1 MTPSDF
7 GASFPGSLVP
17 IHGGHAFVPTA
28 LPPEFAVSPEL
39 AGQLARA
46 ERAVG
51 VLLGY
56 ARAFPNDF
64 LIQRPLMTREA
75 VKSARIE
82 GTYVLIADVIRH
94 EAGERPS
101 GRAAL
106 LDSLEVRRYLDAL
119 TMGVDWLQAGRPIS
133 PHLLRSLHHRLLEDT
148 RGSDKHPGEFRAR
161 QVAIGSAGDNP
172 STARFVPPPPVLL
185 TEAVESLVAFMVQ
198 PRPWP
203 PLVAAALAHYQFETI
218 HPFEDGNG
226 RLGRLLIPLMLLAHG
241 VLDRPLLYLSD
252 FLETHRDEYFL
263 RLYEVSCFGHWEAW
277 VRFFLQAVAETA
289 VAAVAR
295 IERIINLQ
303 ERYRERV
310 LKQSRSQAPLA
321 AVDLIMQKVIVTASD
336 VAHHARCTDPTAR
349 AALATLESLGIL
361 ENARMGH
368 PARWAAVE
376 LIKEAYE

>member
-1 MTPSDF
+1 M
-7 GASFPGSLVP
+7 
-17 IHGGHAFVPTA
+17 
-28 LPPEFAVSPEL
+28 
-39 AGQLARA
+39 
-46 ERAVG
+46 
-51 VLLGY
+51 
-56 ARAFPNDF
+56 
-64 LIQRPLMTREA
+64 
-75 VKSARIE
+75 
-82 GTYVLIADVIRH
+82 
-94 EAGERPS
+94 
-101 GRAAL
+101 
-106 LDSLEVRRYLDAL
+106 
-119 TMGVDWLQAGRPIS
+119 
-133 PHLLRSLHHRLLEDT
+133 
-148 RGSDKHPGEFRAR
+148 
-161 QVAIGSAGDNP
+161 
-172 STARFVPPPPVLL
+172 
-185 TEAVESLVAFMVQ
+185 
-198 PRPWP
+198 
-203 PLVAAALAHYQFETI
+203 
-218 HPFEDGNG
+218 
-226 RLGRLLIPLMLLAHG
+226 
-241 VLDRPLLYLSD
+241 YLSD